1 MTSVGRNLVADL
13 DCKRLD
19 MDQQMWPSAEQ
30 QLSAPSSSR
39 SSLPKEYEVFLSF
52 RGPDVREHFA
62 DFLHTHLVRF
72 GIRTFLDDEDLPKG
86 EDIEASLLKD
96 IQNSKVYIPVLSPD
110 YASSKWCLK
119 ELALMVKCC
128 KQSNGH
134 LLLPIFYMV
143 EPRDARQQGNSY
155 EEAFQQHSKIYDAET
170 VMEWRKAL
178 KEVGKL
184 KGWHVTKSVRQGIVV
199 DQVLSNVSSHL
210 DRDYMLRT
218 DKLFGIE
225 GHIEN
230 LKKLLHS
237 DDECVKI
244 IGIHGMGGL
253 GKTTI
258 AKELYNHVHKQFDR
272 YCFVQDV
279 RETLLKTNGIVKLQ
293 KIILSRIMCSDVK
306 VLDANRGINMIKS
319 RICTYKVLI
328 ILDDVDNRLEFD
340 KIFGELEE
348 FRLGS
353 RFVITT
359 RDRKVVEFFPHY
371 ELYEPKLMGE
381 EFSLQLFSRH
391 AFRENHPPQEYV
403 ALSKEFVK
411 IAAGLP
417 LAVKVIGSLLF
428 REDERFWK
436 AKLMQLEDIPIL
448 EVQEILRISYE
459 GLTPEVQHVFCDIAC
474 HFVGEQNDQ
483 HFYMWSDCG
492 FHPEIA
498 ITILVQ
504 RSLLKVNESNSF
516 WMHDHIRDLGRTIVR
531 QENVQFPWKRS
542 RIWCNKDA
550 LDMLTHKEGSA
561 ELQTL
566 EVNILEAEYFELE
579 DTRFEKLS
587 GLRYLKVTGGGLVG
601 NFIKVLPK
609 LCWLQLFSCSSFPTD
624 LDMENLVILQMEYCS
639 VTDDWRGWER
649 IKEAH
654 KLKSMSLRH
663 CHMLRKVPDLSRCE
677 NLEEIFIE
685 DCDSMSG
692 ELHIGNLNNL
702 RVLDV
707 CWINI
712 TELSGLGLVRKLEIL
727 KIVNASNLANL
738 DGLEHLILLKKL
750 KLESCAALKKL
761 PSFSNLTRVQDL
773 NIALCQHL
781 PEFSGNGEIGKPLS
795 SLLID
800 GYDNPEY
807 SGSME
812 PLLPFL
818 SNLEEIF
825 IEDCDSMSGEL
836 HIGNLNNLRVL
847 DVCWINITELSG
859 LGLVR
864 KLEILKIV
872 NAPNLANLNG
882 LEHLI
887 LLKKLKLESCAALK
901 NLPSFSN
908 LTKMQELGISLC
920 QHLPEFSGNGEM
932 GKPLSSLLIDGYDNP
947 EYSGSMEPLLPFL
960 FNLENLQLLEFTDI
974 GTNSLLSQEHFLD
987 LSGLPNLRDLSMS
1000 GCKRFTE
1007 VIGFER
1013 LELLCTLHIA
1023 DFTSLRKLSNL
1034 SGVKKVKSFGLFGCP
1049 QLTEVIGVEE
1059 MESLVTMSVPDCP
1072 WSENLPDM
1080 SGLKHFKGFLT
1091 RSVTFIDVGNGSS
1104 DFDSNSD
1111 SE

>member
-624 LDMENLVILQMEYCS
+624 
-639 VTDDWRGWER
+639 
-649 IKEAH
+649 
-654 KLKSMSLRH
+654 
-663 CHMLRKVPDLSRCE
+663 
-677 NLEEIFIE
+677 EIFIE

-800 GYDNPEY
+800 GYDNPEQFLDL
-807 SGSME
+807 SGLPNLRDLSMSGCKRFTE
-812 PLLPFL
+812 VIGFERLELLRTLHIADFTSLRKL
-818 SNLEEIF
+818 SNLSGVKKVKSFGLFGCPQLTEVIGVEEMDSLVTMSVPDCPWSENLPDMSGLEHFKSMSLRHCHMLRKVPDLSRCENLEEIF
-825 IEDCDSMSGEL
+825 IEDCDSM
-836 HIGNLNNLRVL
+836 
-847 DVCWINITELSG
+847 
-859 LGLVR
+859 
-864 KLEILKIV
+864 
-872 NAPNLANLNG
+872 
-882 LEHLI
+882 
-887 LLKKLKLESCAALK
+887 
-901 NLPSFSN
+901 
-908 LTKMQELGISLC
+908 
-920 QHLPEFSGNGEM
+920 
-932 GKPLSSLLIDGYDNP
+932 
-947 EYSGSMEPLLPFL
+947 
-960 FNLENLQLLEFTDI
+960 
-974 GTNSLLSQEHFLD
+974 EHFLD

>member
-39 SSLPKEYEVFLSF
+39 SSPPKEYEVFLSF
-52 RGPDVREHFA
+52 RGPDVRKHFA

-72 GIRTFLDDEDLPKG
+72 GILTFLDDEDLRKG
-86 EDIEASLLKD
+86 EDIEASLFKD

-155 EEAFQQHSKIYDAET
+155 EEAFQQHSKKYDAET

-184 KGWHVTKSVRQGIVV
+184 KGWHVTESDRQGTVV

-218 DKLFGIE
+218 DKMFGIE

-306 VLDANRGINMIKS
+306 VLDANRGIN
-319 RICTYKVLI
+319 
-328 ILDDVDNRLEFD
+328 
-340 KIFGELEE
+340 
-348 FRLGS
+348 
-353 RFVITT
+353 
-359 RDRKVVEFFPHY
+359 
-371 ELYEPKLMGE
+371 
-381 EFSLQLFSRH
+381 LFSRH

-459 GLTPEVQHVFCDIAC
+459 GLTPEVQHIFLDIAC

-483 HFYMWSDCG
+483 HFYMWSDCR

-504 RSLLKVNESNSF
+504 RSLLKISESNAF

-531 QENVQFPWKRS
+531 QENVQCPWKRS

-561 ELQTL
+561 KLQTL
-566 EVNILEAEYFELE
+566 EVNFLEAEYFEIE
-579 DTRFEKLS
+579 DTQLEKLS
-587 GLRYLKVTGGGLVG
+587 GLKYLNVAGGGLVG
-601 NFIKVLPK
+601 NFRKVLPK
-609 LCWLQLFSCSSFPTD
+609 LCWLQLFFCRPVSID
-624 LDMENLVILQMEYCS
+624 LDMENLVILQMDYCS

-649 IKEAH
+649 IKVT
-654 KLKSMSLRH
+654 SLP
-663 CHMLRKVPDLSRCE
+663 CL
-677 NLEEIFIE
+677 
-685 DCDSMSG
+685 
-692 ELHIGNLNNL
+692 
-702 RVLDV
+702 
-707 CWINI
+707 
-712 TELSGLGLVRKLEIL
+712 
-727 KIVNASNLANL
+727 
-738 DGLEHLILLKKL
+738 
-750 KLESCAALKKL
+750 
-761 PSFSNLTRVQDL
+761 
-773 NIALCQHL
+773 
-781 PEFSGNGEIGKPLS
+781 
-795 SLLID
+795 
-800 GYDNPEY
+800 
-807 SGSME
+807 
-812 PLLPFL
+812 
-818 SNLEEIF
+818 
-825 IEDCDSMSGEL
+825 
-836 HIGNLNNLRVL
+836 
-847 DVCWINITELSG
+847 
-859 LGLVR
+859 
-864 KLEILKIV
+864 
-872 NAPNLANLNG
+872 
-882 LEHLI
+882 
-887 LLKKLKLESCAALK
+887 
-901 NLPSFSN
+901 
-908 LTKMQELGISLC
+908 
-920 QHLPEFSGNGEM
+920 
-932 GKPLSSLLIDGYDNP
+932 
-947 EYSGSMEPLLPFL
+947 FL
-960 FNLENLQLLEFTDI
+960 FLAI
-974 GTNSLLSQEHFLD
+974 
-987 LSGLPNLRDLSMS
+987 
-1000 GCKRFTE
+1000 
-1007 VIGFER
+1007 I
-1013 LELLCTLHIA
+1013 
-1023 DFTSLRKLSNL
+1023 
-1034 SGVKKVKSFGLFGCP
+1034 
-1049 QLTEVIGVEE
+1049 LTV
-1059 MESLVTMSVPDCP
+1059 
-1072 WSENLPDM
+1072 
-1080 SGLKHFKGFLT
+1080 FY
-1091 RSVTFIDVGNGSS
+1091 
-1104 DFDSNSD
+1104 
-1111 SE
+1111 

>member
-1 MTSVGRNLVADL
+1 
-13 DCKRLD
+13 
-19 MDQQMWPSAEQ
+19 MWPSAEQ

-110 YASSKWCLK
+110 YASSKW
-119 ELALMVKCC
+119 
-128 KQSNGH
+128 
-134 LLLPIFYMV
+134 Y
-143 EPRDARQQGNSY
+143 ARQQGNSY

-761 PSFSNLTRVQDL
+761 PSFSNLTR
-773 NIALCQHL
+773 
-781 PEFSGNGEIGKPLS
+781 
-795 SLLID
+795 
-800 GYDNPEY
+800 
-807 SGSME
+807 
-812 PLLPFL
+812 
-818 SNLEEIF
+818 
-825 IEDCDSMSGEL
+825 
-836 HIGNLNNLRVL
+836 
-847 DVCWINITELSG
+847 
-859 LGLVR
+859 
-864 KLEILKIV
+864 
-872 NAPNLANLNG
+872 
-882 LEHLI
+882 
-887 LLKKLKLESCAALK
+887 
-901 NLPSFSN
+901 
-908 LTKMQELGISLC
+908 MQELGISLC

>member
-1 MTSVGRNLVADL
+1 
-13 DCKRLD
+13 
-19 MDQQMWPSAEQ
+19 MWPSAEQ

-184 KGWHVTKSVRQGIVV
+184 KGWHVTKS
-199 DQVLSNVSSHL
+199 DVSSHL

-781 PEFSGNGEIGKPLS
+781 PEFSGNGFMIQEAHKLKSMSLRHCHMLRKVPDLS
-795 SLLID
+795 RC
-800 GYDNPEY
+800 E
-807 SGSME
+807 
-812 PLLPFL
+812 
-818 SNLEEIF
+818 NLEEIF

>member
-1 MTSVGRNLVADL
+1 
-13 DCKRLD
+13 
-19 MDQQMWPSAEQ
+19 
-30 QLSAPSSSR
+30 
-39 SSLPKEYEVFLSF
+39 
-52 RGPDVREHFA
+52 
-62 DFLHTHLVRF
+62 
-72 GIRTFLDDEDLPKG
+72 
-86 EDIEASLLKD
+86 
-96 IQNSKVYIPVLSPD
+96 
-110 YASSKWCLK
+110 
-119 ELALMVKCC
+119 MVKCC

-184 KGWHVTKSVRQGIVV
+184 KGWHVTESDGQGEVIDQVFSKVWSHLSRDYQLATNDPIGIVCDV
-199 DQVLSNVSSHL
+199 ENVKKRLQS
-210 DRDYMLRT
+210 DY
-218 DKLFGIE
+218 
-225 GHIEN
+225 
-230 LKKLLHS
+230 
-237 DDECVKI
+237 ECVKF

-258 AKELYNHVHKQFDR
+258 AKVFYNDQEVREQFDR
-272 YCFVQDV
+272 CCFLEDV
-279 RETLLKTNGIVKLQ
+279 RETLLKTNGIVTLQ
-293 KIILSRIMCSDVK
+293 KKVISSILRLDVK
-306 VLDANRGINMIKS
+306 VLDANEGISTIKN
-319 RICTYKVLI
+319 RICKYKVLI

-340 KIFGELEE
+340 KIFGELTE

-359 RDRKVVEFFPHY
+359 RDTKVVEFFPHN
-371 ELYEPKLMGE
+371 ELHEHKLMGE
-381 EFSLQLFSRH
+381 DFSLQLFSRH
-391 AFRENHPPQEYV
+391 AFRENHPPQEDV
-403 ALSKEFVK
+403 ALSMEFVK

-417 LAVKVIGSLLF
+417 LALKVIGSLLF
-428 REDERFWK
+428 RENKSFWK
-436 AKLMQLEDIPIL
+436 AKLKQLEDIPIS

-459 GLTPEVQHVFCDIAC
+459 GLTPEAQHVFLDIAC

-504 RSLLKVNESNSF
+504 RSLLKVNLNCERNLYETGEEQESNAF

-531 QENVQFPWKRS
+531 QENVQCPWKRS

-566 EVNILEAEYFELE
+566 EVNFLEAEYFEIE
-579 DTRFEKLS
+579 DTQLEKLS
-587 GLRYLKVTGGGLVG
+587 GLRYLNVAGGGLVG
-601 NFIKVLPK
+601 NFRKVLPK
-609 LCWLQLFSCSSFPTD
+609 LCWLQLFFCSPVSID
-624 LDMENLVILQMEYCS
+624 LDMENLVILQMDCCS
-639 VTDDWRGWER
+639 VTDYWRGWER

-677 NLEEIFIE
+677 
-685 DCDSMSG
+685 
-692 ELHIGNLNNL
+692 
-702 RVLDV
+702 
-707 CWINI
+707 
-712 TELSGLGLVRKLEIL
+712 
-727 KIVNASNLANL
+727 
-738 DGLEHLILLKKL
+738 
-750 KLESCAALKKL
+750 
-761 PSFSNLTRVQDL
+761 
-773 NIALCQHL
+773 
-781 PEFSGNGEIGKPLS
+781 
-795 SLLID
+795 
-800 GYDNPEY
+800 
-807 SGSME
+807 
-812 PLLPFL
+812 
-818 SNLEEIF
+818 NLEEIF

>member
-663 CHMLRKVPDLSRCE
+663 CHMLRKVPDLSRSTNDPIGIVCDVE
-677 NLEEIFIE
+677 NVKKRLQSDYECVKFIGIHGMGGLGKTTIAKVFYNDQEVREQFDRCCFLEDVRETLLKTNGIVTLQKKVISSILRLDVKVLDANEGISTIKNRICKYKVLIILDDVDNRLEFDKIF
-685 DCDSMSG
+685 G
-692 ELHIGNLNNL
+692 ELTEFRLGSRFVITTRDTKVVEFFPHNELHEHKLMGEDFSLQLFSRHAFRENHPPQEDVALSMEFVKIAAGLPLALKVIGSLLFRENKSFWKAKLKQLEDIPISEVQEILRISYEGLTPEAQHVFLDIACHFVGEQNDQHFYMWSDCGFHPEIAITILVQRSLLKVNLNCERNL
-702 RVLDV
+702 YE
-707 CWINI
+707 
-712 TELSGLGLVRKLEIL
+712 TGEEQES
-727 KIVNASNLANL
+727 NAFWMH
-738 DGLEHLILLKKL
+738 D
-750 KLESCAALKKL
+750 
-761 PSFSNLTRVQDL
+761 
-773 NIALCQHL
+773 
-781 PEFSGNGEIGKPLS
+781 
-795 SLLID
+795 
-800 GYDNPEY
+800 
-807 SGSME
+807 
-812 PLLPFL
+812 
-818 SNLEEIF
+818 
-825 IEDCDSMSGEL
+825 
-836 HIGNLNNLRVL
+836 HI
-847 DVCWINITELSG
+847 
-859 LGLVR
+859 
-864 KLEILKIV
+864 
-872 NAPNLANLNG
+872 
-882 LEHLI
+882 
-887 LLKKLKLESCAALK
+887 
-901 NLPSFSN
+901 
-908 LTKMQELGISLC
+908 
-920 QHLPEFSGNGEM
+920 
-932 GKPLSSLLIDGYDNP
+932 
-947 EYSGSMEPLLPFL
+947 
-960 FNLENLQLLEFTDI
+960 
-974 GTNSLLSQEHFLD
+974 
-987 LSGLPNLRDLSMS
+987 RDL
-1000 GCKRFTE
+1000 GRTIVRQENVQCPWKRSRIWCNKDALDMLTHKE
-1007 VIGFER
+1007 VI
-1013 LELLCTLHIA
+1013 I
-1023 DFTSLRKLSNL
+1023 
-1034 SGVKKVKSFGLFGCP
+1034 
-1049 QLTEVIGVEE
+1049 
-1059 MESLVTMSVPDCP
+1059 
-1072 WSENLPDM
+1072 
-1080 SGLKHFKGFLT
+1080 
-1091 RSVTFIDVGNGSS
+1091 
-1104 DFDSNSD
+1104 
-1111 SE
+1111 

>member
-781 PEFSGNGEIGKPLS
+781 PEFSGNGEEAHKLKSMSLRHCHMLRKVPDLS
-795 SLLID
+795 RC
-800 GYDNPEY
+800 E
-807 SGSME
+807 
-812 PLLPFL
+812 
-818 SNLEEIF
+818 NLEEIF

-947 EYSGSMEPLLPFL
+947 EYSGSME
-960 FNLENLQLLEFTDI
+960 
-974 GTNSLLSQEHFLD
+974 HFLD

>member
-750 KLESCAALKKL
+750 KLESCAALKKEAHKL
-761 PSFSNLTRVQDL
+761 KSMSLRHCHMLRKVPDL
-773 NIALCQHL
+773 SRC
-781 PEFSGNGEIGKPLS
+781 E
-795 SLLID
+795 
-800 GYDNPEY
+800 
-807 SGSME
+807 
-812 PLLPFL
+812 
-818 SNLEEIF
+818 NLEEIF

-932 GKPLSSLLIDGYDNP
+932 GKPLSSLLIDG
-947 EYSGSMEPLLPFL
+947 
-960 FNLENLQLLEFTDI
+960 
-974 GTNSLLSQEHFLD
+974 NSLLSQEHFLD

>member
-39 SSLPKEYEVFLSF
+39 SSPPKEYEVFLSF
-52 RGPDVREHFA
+52 RGPDVRKHFA

-72 GIRTFLDDEDLPKG
+72 GILTFLDDEDLRKG
-86 EDIEASLLKD
+86 EDIEASLFKD

-155 EEAFQQHSKIYDAET
+155 EEAFQQHSKKYDAET

-184 KGWHVTKSVRQGIVV
+184 KGWHVTESDRQGTVV

-218 DKLFGIE
+218 DKMFGIE

-306 VLDANRGINMIKS
+306 VLDANR
-319 RICTYKVLI
+319 
-328 ILDDVDNRLEFD
+328 
-340 KIFGELEE
+340 
-348 FRLGS
+348 
-353 RFVITT
+353 
-359 RDRKVVEFFPHY
+359 
-371 ELYEPKLMGE
+371 
-381 EFSLQLFSRH
+381 LFSRH

-459 GLTPEVQHVFCDIAC
+459 GLTPEVQHIFLDIAC

-483 HFYMWSDCG
+483 HFYMWSDCR

-504 RSLLKVNESNSF
+504 RSLLKISESNAF

-531 QENVQFPWKRS
+531 QENVQCPWKRS

-561 ELQTL
+561 KLQTL
-566 EVNILEAEYFELE
+566 EVNFLEAEYFEIE
-579 DTRFEKLS
+579 DTQLEKLS
-587 GLRYLKVTGGGLVG
+587 GLKYLNVAGGGLVG
-601 NFIKVLPK
+601 NFRKVLPK
-609 LCWLQLFSCSSFPTD
+609 LCWLQLFFCRPVSID
-624 LDMENLVILQMEYCS
+624 LDMENLVILQMDYCS

-654 KLKSMSLRH
+654 KLKYMRLRH
-663 CHMLRKVPDLSRCE
+663 CHMFRMVPDLSRCE

-712 TELSGLGLVRKLEIL
+712 TELSGL
-727 KIVNASNLANL
+727 
-738 DGLEHLILLKKL
+738 DW
-750 KLESCAALKKL
+750 LESLK
-761 PSFSNLTRVQDL
+761 
-773 NIALCQHL
+773 
-781 PEFSGNGEIGKPLS
+781 
-795 SLLID
+795 
-800 GYDNPEY
+800 Y
-807 SGSME
+807 
-812 PLLPFL
+812 
-818 SNLEEIF
+818 
-825 IEDCDSMSGEL
+825 
-836 HIGNLNNLRVL
+836 
-847 DVCWINITELSG
+847 
-859 LGLVR
+859 
-864 KLEILKIV
+864 
-872 NAPNLANLNG
+872 
-882 LEHLI
+882 
-887 LLKKLKLESCAALK
+887 
-901 NLPSFSN
+901 
-908 LTKMQELGISLC
+908 
-920 QHLPEFSGNGEM
+920 
-932 GKPLSSLLIDGYDNP
+932 
-947 EYSGSMEPLLPFL
+947 
-960 FNLENLQLLEFTDI
+960 
-974 GTNSLLSQEHFLD
+974 
-987 LSGLPNLRDLSMS
+987 
-1000 GCKRFTE
+1000 
-1007 VIGFER
+1007 
-1013 LELLCTLHIA
+1013 
-1023 DFTSLRKLSNL
+1023 
-1034 SGVKKVKSFGLFGCP
+1034 
-1049 QLTEVIGVEE
+1049 
-1059 MESLVTMSVPDCP
+1059 
-1072 WSENLPDM
+1072 
-1080 SGLKHFKGFLT
+1080 
-1091 RSVTFIDVGNGSS
+1091 
-1104 DFDSNSD
+1104 
-1111 SE
+1111 

>member
-781 PEFSGNGEIGKPLS
+781 PEFSGNGFMIQEAHKLKSMSLRHCHMLRKVPDLS
-795 SLLID
+795 RC
-800 GYDNPEY
+800 E
-807 SGSME
+807 
-812 PLLPFL
+812 
-818 SNLEEIF
+818 NLEEIF

>member
-306 VLDANRGINMIKS
+306 VLDANRGINMI
-319 RICTYKVLI
+319 
-328 ILDDVDNRLEFD
+328 
-340 KIFGELEE
+340 
-348 FRLGS
+348 
-353 RFVITT
+353 
-359 RDRKVVEFFPHY
+359 
-371 ELYEPKLMGE
+371 
-381 EFSLQLFSRH
+381 RH

-738 DGLEHLILLKKL
+738 DGL
-750 KLESCAALKKL
+750 
-761 PSFSNLTRVQDL
+761 
-773 NIALCQHL
+773 
-781 PEFSGNGEIGKPLS
+781 
-795 SLLID
+795 
-800 GYDNPEY
+800 
-807 SGSME
+807 
-812 PLLPFL
+812 
-818 SNLEEIF
+818 
-825 IEDCDSMSGEL
+825 
-836 HIGNLNNLRVL
+836 IGNLNNLRVL